1 MREWWFG
8 FMRQWAV
15 WLGILAFGLA
25 LLSLGCGSN
34 DTAQFRVVQ
43 ASPSTST
50 VNVIID
56 GTTQTNTVAYGGAS
70 DYATVDA
77 GSRHIQIEPINTT
90 TPIVDTTVRLASQTN
105 STLVVAGV
113 APNVANFL
121 LSDSQTI
128 PTIGDF
134 SIRVMNAA
142 PSLGP
147 ADVYIVPSGTS
158 IASATPFISAL
169 AFQAV
174 SPYSSFT
181 AGTFQIFFTIP
192 NSKVSLTNPQNVSF
206 TAGQNRTIIIVD
218 GSTGGFSTLTLAD
231 FD

>member
-1 MREWWFG
+1 
-8 FMRQWAV
+8 MRQRAV
-15 WLGILAFGLA
+15 GLGILVFTWA
-25 LLSLGCGSN
+25 LLSLGCGSSG
-34 DTAQFRVVQ
+34 TAQFRVVQ

-56 GTTQTNTVAYGGAS
+56 GTTQANTVAYGGAS
-70 DYATVDA
+70 DYMQVGS

-90 TPIVDTTVRLASQTN
+90 TPIVDTTVSLASQTN

-113 APNVANFL
+113 APNASSFL

-128 PTIGDF
+128 PTAGDF

-147 ADVYIVPSGTS
+147 ADVYIVPSGTN
-158 IASATPFISAL
+158 IATVTPFISAL
-169 AFQAV
+169 AFEAT

-181 AGTFQIFFTIP
+181 PGTFQIFFTIP

-218 GSTGGFSTLTLAD
+218 GSSGGFSTLTLAD